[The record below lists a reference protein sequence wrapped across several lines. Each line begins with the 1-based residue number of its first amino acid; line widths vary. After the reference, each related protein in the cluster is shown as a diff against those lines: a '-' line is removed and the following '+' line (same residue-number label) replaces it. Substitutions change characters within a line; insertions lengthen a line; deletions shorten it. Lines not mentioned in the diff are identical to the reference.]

1 MLAPWPRSAMLLNIA
16 LGLASSLLGGY
27 ILWRTS
33 VPLFWPYLGVWI
45 GVLTVGRYFVCR
57 SCPYYGQDCPTYG
70 WGHLT
75 RLMYRR
81 DETRGFNGRAATI
94 EFGVIFVTNL
104 LPVIAWAVSFSGQIA
119 EFGRTEH
126 ILTGAYLALAVAG
139 LMVHQRTGC
148 TRCELEECPFSGA
161 AQAKRKALSRVG

>member
-1 MLAPWPRSAMLLNIA
+1 MLALRPRSVMLVNIA
-16 LGLASSLLGGY
+16 LGIASLLLGAY
-27 ILWRTS
+27 ILWQTS
-33 VPLFWPYLGVWI
+33 FPLFWLFLAIWI

-57 SCPYYGQDCPTYG
+57 ACPYYGQDCPTYG

-81 DETRGFNGRAATI
+81 VETRGFNSRAATI
-94 EFGVIFVTNL
+94 EFGVILGTDL
-104 LPVIAWAVSFSGQIA
+104 LPVIAWGISFSGQIA

-139 LMVHQRTGC
+139 LLVHQRAGC
-148 TRCELEECPFSGA
+148 ARCEVEECPFSGA
-161 AQAKRKALSRVG
+161 AHEKRRRASVPL

>member
-1 MLAPWPRSAMLLNIA
+1 MLLNTA
-16 LGLASSLLGGY
+16 LGLASLVLGAY
-27 ILWRTS
+27 ILWSTS
-33 VPLFWPYLGVWI
+33 APFFWLYLGVWG

-94 EFGVIFVTNL
+94 DFGVIFATNL
-104 LPVIAWAVSFSGQIA
+104 LPVIAWAVSFSGHIA
-119 EFGRTEH
+119 EFGRIEH
-126 ILTGAYLALAVAG
+126 ILTGAYVALAVTG
-139 LMVHQRTGC
+139 LLVHQRTGC
-148 TRCELEECPFSGA
+148 ARCELEGCPFSGA

>member
-1 MLAPWPRSAMLLNIA
+1 MLAPWPRSVMLLNIA
-16 LGLASSLLGGY
+16 LGLASLLLGGY
-27 ILWRTS
+27 ILWQTS
-33 VPLFWPYLGVWI
+33 PPFFWPYLAVWI

-70 WGHLT
+70 WGHLA

-81 DETRGFNGRAATI
+81 DETRGFNSRAATI
-94 EFGVIFVTNL
+94 EFGVILVTDL
-104 LPVIAWAVSFSGQIA
+104 LPVIAWATSLSGQVA

-139 LMVHQRTGC
+139 LLVHQRTGC
-148 TRCELEECPFSGA
+148 AKCELEECPFSGA
-161 AQAKRKALSRVG
+161 AQKSRRGLSRVG